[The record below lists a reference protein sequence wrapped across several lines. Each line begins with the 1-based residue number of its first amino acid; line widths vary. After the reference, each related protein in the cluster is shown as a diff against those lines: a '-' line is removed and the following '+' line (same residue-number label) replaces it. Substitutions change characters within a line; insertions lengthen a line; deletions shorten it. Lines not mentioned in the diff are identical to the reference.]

1 MNIKKQLASLPAA
14 LDVFIVD
21 GSSDVRERLE
31 ELVGSIAGA
40 RCAGTAG
47 TVDEA
52 LGRIRTTRPD
62 AVILDIGISEGR
74 GFDVIRALHGS
85 HPDLPIYVLS
95 NFVLEPYRRL
105 AAKLGASAF
114 FDKSTQ
120 IELMRAALA
129 ERAAQYTALTH

>member
-1 MNIKKQLASLPAA
+1 MNIEEQLASHPPA
-14 LDVFIVD
+14 LDVFIVE

-52 LGRIRTTRPD
+52 LGGIRTTRPD

-85 HPDLPIYVLS
+85 HPDIPIYVLS
-95 NFVLEPYRRL
+95 NLVLEPYRRL

-114 FDKSTQ
+114 YDKSTQ
-120 IELMRAALA
+120 MEQLRAVLA
-129 ERAAQYTALTH
+129 RSAAQYTTLTH